1 MNELKQ
7 LGVVTLIG
15 LRAIPKRL
23 GASIV
28 IVIGM
33 ASVDP
38 GDRQAGGSDEGM
50 AAVAA
55 TVPLTFEDRAK
66 GLLIGA
72 ASVWAAFYVSLLVQ
86 IVWYA
91 VTQPWVPTPKPF

>member
-1 MNELKQ
+1 M
-7 LGVVTLIG
+7 
-15 LRAIPKRL
+15 
-23 GASIV
+23 
-28 IVIGM
+28 
-33 ASVDP
+33 
-38 GDRQAGGSDEGM
+38 
-50 AAVAA
+50 AA